1 MRPIRIAFLVSLL
14 GLTLL
19 WLLAA
24 APQLAAAQ
32 TLAAWRG
39 LLLQASGL
47 LALGAMGLA
56 LVLTLRLPALERLL
70 DGLDKM
76 IRLHRWLGLAA
87 LGFSLL
93 HWALVQ
99 APQWAV
105 QAGWLTRWRRGPRA
119 PVSTAWQEWL
129 QGQRSL
135 AEAVGE
141 WGFYALLVLG
151 GLALLR
157 RFPYRWF
164 LKTHRLL
171 SLLYLL
177 LLGHGLVL
185 LNWAGWT
192 SPPGWPLGGLLALML
207 AAGALAALLS
217 LAGRIRAGRRAL
229 GEVEALER
237 LDGVGVSAVCVRLR
251 SPWPGHQAGQ
261 FAFVCFD
268 AGEGPHPFTIASD
281 WQGDGRL
288 LFLIKGLGDY
298 TRALPERLHV
308 GDAVTVEGPY
318 GRFDFEGGQAR
329 QVWVG
334 AGIGIAPFVARLKAL
349 AHRPAAGGSVD
360 LIHCTAQ
367 VDERALQHLRDDA
380 AAAGVRLHVLID
392 ARDGLLTAERLR
404 QLVPD
409 WAEAEFWFCGPA
421 AFGTSLQRELLAL
434 GLPAARFHQEL
445 FRLR

>member
-1 MRPIRIAFLVSLL
+1 MRPIRIAFFVSLL
-14 GLTLL
+14 GLSLL

-24 APQLAAAQ
+24 APQLVQAQ
-32 TLAAWRG
+32 TLAAWRAQ
-39 LLLQASGL
+39 LLQASGL

-56 LVLTLRLPALERLL
+56 LLLTLRLPALERLL

-87 LGFSLL
+87 LGFSLQ

-99 APQWAV
+99 APHWAV
-105 QAGWLTRWRRGPRA
+105 QAGWLTRWSRRPRA
-119 PVSTAWQEWL
+119 PVTAPWQEWL

-135 AEAVGE
+135 AEALGE
-141 WGFYALLVLG
+141 WGFYALLLLG
-151 GLALLR
+151 ALALLR

-171 SLLYLL
+171 GLVYLL
-177 LLGHGLVL
+177 LLGHGLAL
-185 LNWAGWT
+185 LSWNQW
-192 SPPGWPLGGLLALML
+192 SLPLGLALLLPL

-229 GEVEALER
+229 AEVEALER
-237 LDGVGVSAVCVRLR
+237 LDGVGVSAVRLR
-251 SPWPGHQAGQ
+251 LHSPWPGHQAGQ

-268 AGEGPHPFTIASD
+268 ASEGPHPFTIASD

-288 LFLIKGLGDY
+288 LFLIKGLGDF
-298 TRALPERLHV
+298 TRALPERLRG

-318 GRFDFEGGQAR
+318 GRFDFEAGRAR

-349 AHRPAAGGSVD
+349 AHRPGAGAPVD

-367 VDERALQHLRDDA
+367 VDERALQHLREDA
-380 AAAGVRLHVLID
+380 LAAGVRLHLLID
-392 ARDGLLTAERLR
+392 ARDGLLTIERLR

-409 WAEAEFWFCGPA
+409 WAEAEYWFCGPA
-421 AFGTSLQRELLAL
+421 AFGTRLRRELLAL